1 MQDCTVLSNVMGSRN
16 APIKLV
22 TELPEPNNPP
32 PPPPPLES
40 EVDDQPDLPV
50 DPTYT
55 GGDASNPYSY
65 RSRVQAEEIVPEGQ
79 KANA

>member
-32 PPPPPLES
+32 PPPLES
-40 EVDDQPDLPV
+40 EVDDPLRNTPQPDCSRHILSCLLP
-50 DPTYT
+50 
-55 GGDASNPYSY
+55 
-65 RSRVQAEEIVPEGQ
+65 
-79 KANA
+79 KAVLKNEMKVRWTEREKLG